1 MPEAEPTHASLLSP
15 GPLGDLAGGTVR
27 PLLLHPDPSLRLR
40 CEPAGFL
47 TGTEVRALVRD
58 LLATMY
64 AAGGRGLAAPQI
76 GVLRRIFVMDAGWK
90 DGAPMPMV
98 MLDPEILDWSED
110 WAADVENCLSIPG
123 RPVAMRRALSVR
135 LGGYDLDGLWHCHH
149 LSGPAARIAQ
159 HEADHL
165 DGRLIGDLPA

>member
-1 MPEAEPTHASLLSP
+1 
-15 GPLGDLAGGTVR
+15 LGDLDEGTVR
-27 PLLLHPDPSLRLR
+27 PLLFHPDPRLRLR

-47 TGTEVRALVRD
+47 SGAKAQALVRD

-76 GVLRRIFVMDAGWK
+76 GVMRRIFVMDAGWK
-90 DGAPMPMV
+90 DGAPMPLVMV
-98 MLDPEILDWSED
+98 DPEILAWSAD
-110 WAADVENCLSIPG
+110 WAVDVENCLSIPG
-123 RPVAMRRALSVR
+123 KPVAMRRAVTIQM
-135 LGGYDLDGLWHCHH
+135 GCFDLDGLWHRHH

-165 DGRLIGDLPA
+165 DGRLIVDLPP